1 MQVAGPKTEIMYW
14 CSIIL
19 TSKGTTF
26 VHLFKIDGA
35 LAGMPVGSDIRAA
48 D

>member
-1 MQVAGPKTEIMYW
+1 MQVAGLKIEVMYW

-19 TSKGTTF
+19 ASEGTSI
-26 VHLFKIDGA
+26 VHLFKRDGA
-35 LAGMPVGSDIRAA
+35 LAGMPLCSDLSAA